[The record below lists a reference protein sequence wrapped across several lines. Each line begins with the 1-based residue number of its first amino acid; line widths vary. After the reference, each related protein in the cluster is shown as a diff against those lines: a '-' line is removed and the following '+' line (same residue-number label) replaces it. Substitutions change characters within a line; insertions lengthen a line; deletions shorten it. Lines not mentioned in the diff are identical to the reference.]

1 MKSIKRG
8 ERLTILLI
16 VLFLLGMVLLV
27 ARIVSQASFYMSH
40 SHNVKLGYI
49 YDRNGEVLFD
59 EDATAEKYGADYF
72 LDVGNLI
79 GDNSGRMTN
88 TLVSENLKD
97 LQNYNLLFG
106 AVQNG
111 KSAIYTTLDH
121 DANQQ
126 VYQEFGNKKGT
137 AIAYNY
143 QTGEILVCISKPS
156 VNILSDVDVGTL
168 ETGSLLCKAFYQT
181 IPGSTQKVC
190 TTAAAIETIGYD
202 ALMQK
207 SYNCTGTYYN
217 NYGNSIECHDSG
229 GHGWQNVS
237 QAFQNS
243 CNPWY
248 AQLVQD
254 LPLSGLQDAF
264 RRMGYRV
271 NGEGSAQTEMD
282 GISIFTAST
291 TIEDTNDSIT
301 QWGCIGQGETVISP
315 FQLMMWES
323 AIANGTGQ
331 MTQPY
336 LISYRQDLFGT
347 VKDKA
352 KTTYSDSIYSAE
364 TAQQVRAIMRENGD
378 LARYSTINY
387 PVGLKTGTAEVEI
400 DDEDAYKY
408 ENVITRPDG
417 SKKIEDSLLVGFC
430 DDSNLP
436 IAFCIEIEDW
446 DQDVDTVNTNN
457 IARTMLNALSQ

>member
-27 ARIVSQASFYMSH
+27 ARIVSQATFYMSH

-49 YDRNGEVLFD
+49 YDRNGAVLFD
-59 EDATAEKYGADYF
+59 ENATAEKYGADYF

-126 VYQEFGNKKGT
+126 VYQEFGNKNGT

-143 QTGEILVCISKPS
+143 QTGEILVCVSKPS
-156 VNILSDVDVGTL
+156 VNILSDVDVSTL

-207 SYNCTGTYYN
+207 SYDCQGTYYN
-217 NYGNSIECHDSG
+217 NYGSPIRCYHGSV
-229 GHGWQNVS
+229 HGWQNIS
-237 QAFQNS
+237 QAFQHS
-243 CNPWY
+243 CNPWF
-248 AQLVQD
+248 AQLVED
-254 LPLSGLQDAF
+254 LPLDGLQTAF
-264 RRMGYRV
+264 RKMGYQV
-271 NGEGSAQTEMD
+271 NGEGSTQMDLD
-282 GISIFTAST
+282 GISVFTAST
-291 TIEDTNDSIT
+291 TLEDTNDSIT

-315 FQLMMWES
+315 LQLMMWES

-331 MTQPY
+331 VTQPY

-347 VKDKA
+347 VRDKA
-352 KTTYSDSIYSAE
+352 KTTYSNEIFSAE

-378 LARYSTINY
+378 LARYSVINY
-387 PVGLKTGTAEVEI
+387 PVGLKTGTAEQG
-400 DDEDAYKY
+400 
-408 ENVITRPDG
+408 DG
-417 SKKIEDSLLVGFC
+417 TDNSLLVGFC

-446 DQDVDTVNTNN
+446 NQDVDTVNTNN

>member
-27 ARIVSQASFYMSH
+27 ARIVSQATFYMSH

-49 YDRNGEVLFD
+49 YDRNGAVLFD
-59 EDATAEKYGADYF
+59 ENATAEKYGADYF

-126 VYQEFGNKKGT
+126 VYQSFGEKNGT

-143 QTGEILVCISKPS
+143 QTGEILVCVSKPS
-156 VNILSDVDVGTL
+156 VNILSDVDVSTL

-207 SYNCTGTYYN
+207 SYDCQGTYYN
-217 NYGNSIECHDSG
+217 NYGSPIRCYHGSV
-229 GHGWQNVS
+229 HGWQNIS
-237 QAFQNS
+237 QAFQYS
-243 CNPWY
+243 CNPWF
-248 AQLVQD
+248 AQLVED
-254 LPLSGLQDAF
+254 LPLDGLQTAF
-264 RRMGYRV
+264 RKMGYRV
-271 NGEGSAQTEMD
+271 NGEGNAQMDLD
-282 GISIFTAST
+282 GISVFTAST
-291 TIEDTNDSIT
+291 TLEDTNDSIT
-301 QWGCIGQGETVISP
+301 QWG
-315 FQLMMWES
+315 
-323 AIANGTGQ
+323 
-331 MTQPY
+331 
-336 LISYRQDLFGT
+336 
-347 VKDKA
+347 
-352 KTTYSDSIYSAE
+352 
-364 TAQQVRAIMRENGD
+364 
-378 LARYSTINY
+378 
-387 PVGLKTGTAEVEI
+387 
-400 DDEDAYKY
+400 
-408 ENVITRPDG
+408 
-417 SKKIEDSLLVGFC
+417 
-430 DDSNLP
+430 
-436 IAFCIEIEDW
+436 
-446 DQDVDTVNTNN
+446 
-457 IARTMLNALSQ
+457 

>member
-126 VYQEFGNKKGT
+126 VYQEFGNKNGT

-143 QTGEILVCISKPS
+143 QTGEILVCVSKPS
-156 VNILSDVDVGTL
+156 VNILEDVDVSTL
-168 ETGSLLCKAFYQT
+168 ETGSLLCRAFYQT

-347 VKDKA
+347 VKNKA

-387 PVGLKTGTAEVEI
+387 PIGLKTGTAEVEI

-436 IAFCIEIEDW
+436 IAFCIVIENWSNSDS
-446 DQDVDTVNTNN
+446 VTTNN